1 MKIMHIIIGL
11 NVGGAELMLKR
22 LVENSYNKDMHH
34 IVVSLT
40 QEGVIGLELRQ
51 NGIEVHS
58 LNLNKFNFLLWG
70 PIKLIRLLRKIQPN
84 IVHTWMYHSDLLGGI
99 CAKLLGINNIIWSIR
114 STEINKAGS
123 KVTVFIRK
131 ILAILSHVLPKKIVC
146 AANNSKDIHVSLGYN
161 SSKMIV
167 IPNGFTKDKF
177 YPSKEKCLELKD
189 RLNLSNKIVI
199 TSVGRYHPI
208 KNHKLFIKACNLLSE
223 KYSQEDFS
231 FVMVGRDVTKENK
244 EINRLIEETKNPDD
258 FILLGERQDVTN
270 ILNVSTIYCLHSISE
285 GFPNVL
291 GEAMCLGKLCVATNV
306 GDARN
311 ILLNDDLLVFLEHDE
326 NNYVDVLSKALQIAK
341 SKSKLEAISVESIDK
356 MRREYAM
363 DSIVNKYEELYS
375 SL

>member
-1 MKIMHIIIGL
+1 
-11 NVGGAELMLKR
+11 MLKR
-22 LVENSYNKDMHH
+22 LVENSCNKDKHH

-40 QEGVIGLELRQ
+40 QEGVIGRELRK

-58 LNLNKFNFLLWG
+58 LNLNKFNFLLLG
-70 PIKLIRLLRKIQPN
+70 PIKLIWLLRKIQPN

-123 KVTVFIRK
+123 KITVFIRK
-131 ILAILSHVLPKKIVC
+131 ILSILSHVLPKKIVC
-146 AANNSKDIHVSLGYN
+146 AANNSKNIHVSLGYDA
-161 SSKMIV
+161 SKMIV

-177 YPSKEKCLELKD
+177 YSSREKCLELKD
-189 RLNLSNKIVI
+189 ELNLSNKIVI
-199 TSVGRYHPI
+199 TSIGRYHPV
-208 KNHKLFIKACNLLSE
+208 KNHKLFINSCSLLSK
-223 KYSQEDFS
+223 KYDQENFS
-231 FVMVGRDVTKENK
+231 FVMVGRGVTKENR
-244 EINRLIEETKNPDD
+244 ELNRLIEETNNPDD

-291 GEAMCLGKLCVATNV
+291 GEAMCLGKLCVATDV

-311 ILLNDDLLVFLEHDE
+311 ILLNDELLVCLDHDDE
-326 NNYVDVLSKALQIAK
+326 DNYVDALSKALEIVK
-341 SKSKLEAISVESIDK
+341 SKSKLETISMKSIDK
-356 MRREYAM
+356 MRHEYAM